1 MKQNKEIPKGYK
13 DSPLGIIPEEW
24 EVKRFGE
31 IFSFKNGINASKENY
46 GKGVKFVNTMD
57 VLANDS
63 LCADL
68 LRGSVC
74 VTEKQEREFAV
85 YDGDILFNRTSET
98 REEVGC
104 SSVYLDDN
112 EAVFGG
118 FIIRARCLDN
128 TLFDYYKKYCFKT
141 NYIRNQITSFGNGAI
156 RYNLGQEDLSKV
168 TIILPPLSEQQKI
181 AEILSTWDKAT
192 EKQTALIEKLEL
204 RKRGLMQQLLTGKKR
219 LKGFNEEWK
228 TIKFG
233 DVMEKMSNGLSYD
246 TTLISGI
253 PVTRIETISKG
264 IIDYKKIGYAEEIE
278 NIENYR
284 LRVGDILFSH
294 INSLAHIGKV
304 AIYRG
309 EYPLFHGMNLLL
321 MRASTLIY
329 NDFLYYFLCS
339 ESSKKKMK
347 SLAKQAVNQ
356 ASINTEELKCWVIR
370 LPSLCEQVDITNI
383 LMTSDRE
390 IELARTKL
398 ITLRSQKS
406 GLMQQLLTGKKRINY
421 I

>member
-1 MKQNKEIPKGYK
+1 MMKQNKEIPKGYK

-219 LKGFNEEWK
+219 LKGFDKEWK
-228 TIKFG
+228 KNKLADICKIYKG
-233 DVMEKMSNGLSYD
+233 KALSAQDITEGSY
-246 TTLISGI
+246 
-253 PVTRIETISKG
+253 PVIAGGRSSPYNHNEFTDENVITISASG
-264 IIDYKKIGYAEEIE
+264 AYAGYIALHKYRIWASDCSVVKEIKS
-278 NIENYR
+278 ISS
-284 LRVGDILFSH
+284 I
-294 INSLAHIGKV
+294 
-304 AIYRG
+304 
-309 EYPLFHGMNLLL
+309 
-321 MRASTLIY
+321 
-329 NDFLYYFLCS
+329 DFLFALLTYQQKFIYSLQCGGAQPHVFPKDIASLEYKLPPFS
-339 ESSKKKMK
+339 EQKYIVNIFIAASKEIDIKNDALKLLKEQKK
-347 SLAKQAVNQ
+347 
-356 ASINTEELKCWVIR
+356 
-370 LPSLCEQVDITNI
+370 
-383 LMTSDRE
+383 
-390 IELARTKL
+390 
-398 ITLRSQKS
+398 
-406 GLMQQLLTGKKRINY
+406 GLMQKLLTGKIKVNP
-421 I
+421 